1 MLNYIADVA
10 YMAKRQIDDGSG
22 GPPSPPDGNGQ
33 LSFTV
38 VWALVLS
45 NFVLFLPAFMVV
57 SLPMLMQLSELPVC

>member
-22 GPPSPPDGNGQ
+22 EQPSVPGGNGP
-33 LSFTV
+33 LSFTA

-57 SLPMLMQLSELPVC
+57 SLPMLMLLSEPPVR